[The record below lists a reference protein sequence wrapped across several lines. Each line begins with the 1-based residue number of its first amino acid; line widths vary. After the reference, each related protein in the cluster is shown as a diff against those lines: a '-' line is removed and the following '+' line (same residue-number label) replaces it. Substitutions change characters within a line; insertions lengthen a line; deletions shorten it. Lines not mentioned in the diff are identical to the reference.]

1 MCLYN
6 YSAIIVVYFSFF
18 PHVGR
23 GLADGHMGR
32 LAEFE
37 RFELKLNECLSSSAI
52 RTKFE
57 QHHFRGTEIV
67 QELEELLC
75 SENQFI
81 SRKR

>member
-1 MCLYN
+1 M
-6 YSAIIVVYFSFF
+6 IVLGLIQVFL
-18 PHVGR
+18 HVGR

-75 SENQFI
+75 SEDRYI